1 MSESKRKM
9 NKQQKFLA
17 THSICYFCGGINRA
31 TTIDHVPPRSCFP
44 NGYAPEGFEFPACKE
59 CNEGS
64 TKQDLVFGFYSMFL
78 DFDEFKMTREEDL
91 NKFNKLKQGII
102 NNYPEALPD
111 ISTASPI
118 HQVGSIISTHPV
130 AVSIDT
136 NPTFKEAVH
145 VIGQKLTHALYWLE
159 CGKILSTRHNI
170 LSSIYQPQ
178 RGETDALTSY
188 FKSLLPDEKIG
199 NRNNIKDY
207 GNRFRYISGYKAV
220 EDFFLYAAQFGQGI
234 ILWGIVCEPDV
245 AIPKV
250 EPLKS
255 ASWTKGAAGLKS

>member
-1 MSESKRKM
+1 M
-9 NKQQKFLA
+9 
-17 THSICYFCGGINRA
+17 
-31 TTIDHVPPRSCFP
+31 
-44 NGYAPEGFEFPACKE
+44 
-59 CNEGS
+59 
-64 TKQDLVFGFYSMFL
+64 
-78 DFDEFKMTREEDL
+78 
-91 NKFNKLKQGII
+91 
-102 NNYPEALPD
+102 NYPEALPD

-118 HQVGSIISTHPV
+118 HQVGSITSTHPV

-145 VIGQKLTHALYWLE
+145 VIGQKLTHAIYWLE

-220 EDFFLYAAQFGQGI
+220 RSFSFMQRSLAKALF
-234 ILWGIVCEPDV
+234 WGIVCGPDV